1 VLLGRRSAKARFMP
15 GYYVFP
21 GGRLDPADRQRSGFD
36 EMLGRPLPGVH
47 GQDRHQLLAL
57 ARAALRETY
66 EETGLL
72 VGWPGRPR
80 TRPTRQD
87 VWQAFAAAGMTPGF
101 SGLRLIVR
109 AVTPA
114 RSPVRFNT
122 RFFLA
127 AGEHAAGLL
136 RSNGEL
142 EEIAWRAC
150 SEALRLPLADV
161 TELVLRQALAHRSRP
176 SVRPRRAPLYFRVG
190 FKHPGRFVFHA

>member
-1 VLLGRRSAKARFMP
+1 MP

-21 GGRLDPADRQRSGFD
+21 GGRLDPSDRQCSGFK
-36 EMLGRPLPGVH
+36 ETLGRPLRGLH

-57 ARAALRETY
+57 ARAAIRETY

-80 TRPTRQD
+80 IRPARQE
-87 VWQAFAAAGMTPGF
+87 VWQAFASAGMTPGF

-114 RSPVRFNT
+114 RSPIRFNT

-127 AGEHAAGLL
+127 EGEHSAGCL

-142 EEIAWRAC
+142 EDIAWRPGA
-150 SEALRLPLADV
+150 EALRLPLADV
-161 TELVLRQALAHRSRP
+161 TTLVLRQALAHLSRP
-176 SVRPRRAPLYFRVG
+176 SARPRRAPLYFRVG